1 MEKRGKAELAIVLVI
16 ALLALAGLF
25 WSASPSG
32 EVALRVPLKPINV
45 PHYGIS
51 FAPRVA
57 GNYSCWCP
65 RGSCLVTDCMTE
77 PQAAKK
83 CGKQLKFAWQLCN
96 CNRLTNP
103 LLVATKATVSC
114 L

>member
-1 MEKRGKAELAIVLVI
+1 MGKRGNMVLGIVLII
-16 ALLALAGLF
+16 ALFALAGLF
-25 WSASPSG
+25 NVITG
-32 EVALRVPLKPINV
+32 DVALRVPKQPINV

-51 FAPRVA
+51 FAPAVV
-57 GNYSCWCP
+57 GNYSCWCA
-65 RGSCLVTDCMTE
+65 RGSCLVTDCWTE
-77 PQAAKK
+77 QQAAKK

-114 L
+114 AS